1 MGGGFW
7 VNLGQM
13 FRGLSR
19 FLKAKPGKEEGEFMS
34 QEKLL
39 RPSEVAGRLGISRS
53 SVYRW
58 FWEGKLRGVKLAG
71 GPVRIYQS
79 AVLEQIRDMDLWPE
93 EAGARL
99 S

>member
-1 MGGGFW
+1 MAHE
-7 VNLGQM
+7 
-13 FRGLSR
+13 R
-19 FLKAKPGKEEGEFMS
+19 
-34 QEKLL
+34 LL

-71 GPVRIYQS
+71 GPVRIFKS
-79 AVLEQIRDMDLWPE
+79 AVDEQMQDMDTVT
-93 EAGARL
+93 